1 LWLSVFLAR
10 VTSKHLA
17 KIVGQSLVITYRTLE
32 EYRAFLETLKETAT
46 LMIIVRESHTIGT
59 LQIDWRIFAVL
70 LKNLNIA
77 YPMALAV
84 QGESQT

>member
-1 LWLSVFLAR
+1 
-10 VTSKHLA
+10 
-17 KIVGQSLVITYRTLE
+17 
-32 EYRAFLETLKETAT
+32 
-46 LMIIVRESHTIGT
+46 MIIVRESHTIGT